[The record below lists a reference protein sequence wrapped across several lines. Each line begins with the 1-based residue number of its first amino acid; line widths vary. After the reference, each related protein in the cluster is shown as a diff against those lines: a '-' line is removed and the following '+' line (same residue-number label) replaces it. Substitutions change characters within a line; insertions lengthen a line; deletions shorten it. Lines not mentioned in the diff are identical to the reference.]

1 MPGAPAGDQIQS
13 QGREV
18 ACLGNAEETSESE
31 SSGSSSP
38 DPAEA
43 VVAPAN
49 ANEAQEEPARGR
61 SPRIVVRRYQGSR
74 NRAGMSQELK

>member
-1 MPGAPAGDQIQS
+1 MVIASRGHTD
-13 QGREV
+13 
-18 ACLGNAEETSESE
+18 AEETSESE
-31 SSGSSSP
+31 SSGSSSQ

-74 NRAGMSQELK
+74 NRAGMSQEPHRPLK